1 MSSNSSAHATKVFIS
16 YAHESAELADE
27 VLGLAN
33 YLRSKGIDAEIDQ
46 YEEAPPEGWP
56 KWMMRQVQQAEF
68 VLVVCSKLYSD
79 RANDFSTGEAG
90 LGVKWETNLI
100 LQQLYGMSTG
110 NTKFIPVFFGKDARK
125 WIPLP
130 LQPYTHYDLKDDARK
145 LALLARLAKTYR
157 TKRPE
162 LGEHPVEEVEASP
175 LDAKERKS
183 LFVTSIIDLDLWN
196 KAGWKAMAYLSDPGL
211 EQPPLVGFVFE
222 DNEVGAEIFRSLRDR
237 FGPVD
242 SSEEIRLSF
251 VSGISTDRPQDYKVH
266 FGTDWSSFSKKL
278 KQAGMNPDESLVMA
292 VSRIHEMNPP
302 ADSRT
307 LDVFKHAYAYFGCYG
322 ITNFRMEGGRLQPD
336 FKSVIMKKRVYFR
349 LVSDVKSRHDPDS
362 VVLKPA

>member
-1 MSSNSSAHATKVFIS
+1 MSNNSSGNVTKVFIS
-16 YAHESAELADE
+16 YAHESAELADA
-27 VLGLAN
+27 VLDLAN

-68 VLVVCSKLYSD
+68 VLVVCSKLYSE
-79 RANDFSTGEAG
+79 RANDFSTGETG

-100 LQQLYGMSTG
+100 LQQLYGMSTN
-110 NTKFIPVFFGKDARK
+110 NTKFIPVFFGSGAQK

-130 LQPYTHYDLKDDARK
+130 LQPYTHYDVNDDARR

-162 LGEHPVEEVEASP
+162 LGERPVEELDAPP

-196 KAGWKAMAYLSDPGL
+196 KAGWKAMAYLSDPSL
-211 EQPPLVGFVFE
+211 KQPPLVGFVFE
-222 DNEVGAEIFRSLRDR
+222 DNEVGSEIFKGLRYR

-242 SSEEIRLSF
+242 SVEEIRLSF
-251 VSGISTDRPQDYKVH
+251 ISGISVARPQDYKVH
-266 FGTDWSSFSKKL
+266 FGTDWSSFFGKL
-278 KQAGMNPDESLVMA
+278 EQAGMNPNESLVM
-292 VSRIHEMNPP
+292 SLGRIHEMNPP
-302 ADSRT
+302 AGSRT
-307 LDVFKHAYAYFGCYG
+307 LEVFKHAYAYFGRYG
-322 ITNFRMEGGRLQPD
+322 VTNFRMEAGKLRPD
-336 FKSVIMKKRVYFR
+336 FESVIMKKRVHFR
-349 LVSDVKSRHDPDS
+349 AMSDVKTRHDPDS
-362 VVLKPA
+362 VVLNP